1 MAVPPRRLQLA
12 NAIRSSDEREEQQ
25 HRRHADGLLDVL
37 LPVPD
42 NGDRLRTALADLLLS
57 AVGLF
62 DPVTG
67 EAEAVATGV
76 AVAPFG
82 SRLDEW
88 TDRVRRRF
96 DVDPAQFLPAAPTGR
111 LDRHPDFGPLL
122 IRMRE
127 VMDLDPAAIW

>member
-1 MAVPPRRLQLA
+1 L
-12 NAIRSSDEREEQQ
+12 
-25 HRRHADGLLDVL
+25 
-37 LPVPD
+37 
-42 NGDRLRTALADLLLS
+42 

-62 DPVTG
+62 DPVAG

-76 AVAPFG
+76 ASAPFD

-96 DVDPAQFLPAAPTGR
+96 DLGPARFLPAAPTGR

-122 IRMRE
+122 VRMRE